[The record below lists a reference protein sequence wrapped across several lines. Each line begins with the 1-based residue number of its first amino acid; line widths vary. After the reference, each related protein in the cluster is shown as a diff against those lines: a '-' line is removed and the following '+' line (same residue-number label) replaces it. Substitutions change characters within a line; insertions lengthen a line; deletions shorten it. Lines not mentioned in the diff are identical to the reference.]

1 MQYIIGG
8 LEPYL
13 RQGCSFRRNVWLK
26 QAEVMGAVGKVKYS
40 PQSIAWA
47 IDLKTFE
54 PTYYFK
60 EREFVFDPRHFILG
74 TFLRP
79 AEDKNLDKSRYKIGK
94 R

>member
-1 MQYIIGG
+1 M
-8 LEPYL
+8 
-13 RQGCSFRRNVWLK
+13 S
-26 QAEVMGAVGKVKYS
+26 AVGKVKYS

-60 EREFVFDPRHFILG
+60 DREFAFDPRYFILG

-79 AEDKNLDKSRYKIGK
+79 AEDRNSDKSRYKISK